1 MIHLKIFILHV
12 VERHTNE
19 EGRKFL
25 LSVKQKAYYVILAA
39 VQSIGM
45 VRWTLCVNNIPKQQL
60 FSFLQKYLL
69 WHENTDLLRIT

>member
-1 MIHLKIFILHV
+1 MKK
-12 VERHTNE
+12 
-19 EGRKFL
+19 EGSSYSRLNK
-25 LSVKQKAYYVILAA
+25 KPIIVILAA

-69 WHENTDLLRIT
+69 WHKNTDLLRIT